1 MPEFRFRAAA
11 ALELRRRQERTAATL
26 VARAEAAL
34 REIRARASRAQLDRE
49 RAQSALVDVQCRG
62 TDIAT
67 LTWHRNWIVRMTDT
81 AARLA
86 HDVDRHAQVVA
97 AAEPA
102 GGEGRRPHTALERMR
117 ERAWVRHQ
125 QAEQRE
131 ELKRLDEL
139 ARVRHILGGD
149 ANESRERDDLGP
161 LIRPRASPSPHP
173 GIRRPST
180 RA

>member
-11 ALELRRRQERTAATL
+11 ALELRRRQERSAAAV

-34 REIRARASRAQLDRE
+34 REIRARAGRAQLDRE
-49 RAQSALVDVQCRG
+49 RAQSGLVAVQCRG

-86 HDVDRHAQVVA
+86 LDVDRHAQVVA
-97 AAEPA
+97 AAEQA
-102 GGEGRRPHTALERMR
+102 WRDARRRHLALERMR

-125 QAEQRE
+125 QAEHRE

-149 ANESRERDDLGP
+149 ANESQERDD
-161 LIRPRASPSPHP
+161 S
-173 GIRRPST
+173 
-180 RA
+180 